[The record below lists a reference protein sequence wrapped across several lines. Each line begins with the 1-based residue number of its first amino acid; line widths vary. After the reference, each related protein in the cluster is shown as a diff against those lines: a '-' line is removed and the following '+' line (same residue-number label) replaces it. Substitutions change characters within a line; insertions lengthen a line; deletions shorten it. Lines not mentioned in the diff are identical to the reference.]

1 MRSTTA
7 TTTHGITKRTRLIRL
22 VGRSLLG
29 VIFLVALGMIICW
42 LVVIPKTPR
51 LIVETGKVVVHSS
64 TISMLNA
71 TIAFT
76 VKSYNPNKRAS
87 IHMDYM
93 RMIVDNMGVRFS
105 SAIPSFTLTPRN
117 QTVLWSAVQ
126 VNFEYPFGYTEEINP
141 ELQFSAEVSYSV
153 EKWMSKPR
161 LLEIYC
167 NHLLLKINDSTTFD
181 NTKCKVDL

>member
-1 MRSTTA
+1 MRSTTT
-7 TTTHGITKRTRLIRL
+7 TTTHGITKRTRLIRVL
-22 VGRSLLG
+22 GRSLLG

-42 LVVIPKTPR
+42 LVVIPKSPR
-51 LIVETGKVVVHSS
+51 LIVETGKVIAHSS

-117 QTVLWSAVQ
+117 QTVLSSAVQ

-141 ELQFSAEVSYSV
+141 ELQFSAEVSYSIK
-153 EKWMSKPR
+153 KWMSKPR

-167 NHLLLKINDSTTFD
+167 NHILLKINDSTAFD
-181 NTKCKVDL
+181 NTKCKVDF